1 MKLIPQLV
9 TPPAAD
15 ILSLPEIKQH
25 LKIFHSEED
34 DKLTSILKSV
44 TARLDG
50 YYGEFHRCLINQSW
64 KIMLP
69 QWCAPIR
76 LPFVP
81 VVSVTH
87 VKYWDN
93 ASPSVQQT
101 WPATNYDLFEDVLGA
116 FLQIKFNTQP
126 PNLYVERLDAIEI
139 QFVSGY
145 GVAGS
150 SIPEPIR
157 EAALLW
163 IGDSYEH
170 RESIVTGTIASKIPD
185 AVERLIS
192 RYNRTGI

>member
-1 MKLIPQLV
+1 MNLIPRLV

-15 ILSLPEIKQH
+15 ILSLAEIKQH

-34 DKLTSILKSV
+34 DFLTRTLKSV

-50 YYGEFHRCLINQSW
+50 YYGEFHRCLIDQSW
-64 KIMLP
+64 KIELA

-81 VVSVTH
+81 VSAITH
-87 VKYWDN
+87 IKYYDTLN
-93 ASPSVQQT
+93 VQQT
-101 WPATNYDLFEDVLGA
+101 WAVANYTLHEDVLGA
-116 FLQIKFNTQP
+116 FVNIVWNVQP
-126 PNLYVERLDAIEI
+126 PSLYVSRLDAIEI

-145 GVAGS
+145 GALAA

-170 RESIVTGTIASKIPD
+170 RETLVAGTIVSKIPD